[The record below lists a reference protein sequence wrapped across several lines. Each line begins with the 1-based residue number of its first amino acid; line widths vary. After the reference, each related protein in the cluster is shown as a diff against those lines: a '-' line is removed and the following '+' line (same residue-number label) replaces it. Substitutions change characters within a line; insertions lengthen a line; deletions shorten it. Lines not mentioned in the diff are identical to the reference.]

1 MANETKIK
9 KKMQFDI
16 RTESGT
22 IILIVIVLFILNLLF
37 FLFLTRPAYSRYTSL
52 TADNVPALQALEQKE
67 KETKIME
74 KRFSRITD
82 TEKNITEFYQEI
94 LATKDERMI
103 DIQLEVVDIAMQF
116 KIDPDTMKYGNEE
129 LLKEGVER
137 FTISVPLVGTY
148 ANLRN
153 FLHKI
158 ENSDNFLIVDRVIL
172 TTAKEGGV
180 ILQLNI
186 QLSTFFDAPYL
197 KELVKPRKRI

>member
-1 MANETKIK
+1 M
-9 KKMQFDI
+9 
-16 RTESGT
+16 R
-22 IILIVIVLFILNLLF
+22 
-37 FLFLTRPAYSRYTSL
+37 
-52 TADNVPALQALEQKE
+52 ALEKKE
-67 KETKIME
+67 KETEIIE
-74 KRFSRITD
+74 KRFSRISE
-82 TEKNITEFYQEI
+82 TENNIKEFYQEI
-94 LATKDERMI
+94 LSTKDERMI

-116 KIDPDTMKYGNEE
+116 SINPDTMKYGNEE
-129 LLKEGVER
+129 LLKEGVEK

-158 ENSDNFLIVDRVIL
+158 ENSENFLIVDRVFL

-197 KELVKPRKRI
+197 EQLTKPRKRI

>member
-1 MANETKIK
+1 MADKTKIK
-9 KKMQFDI
+9 KKIQFDI

-22 IILIVIVLFILNLLF
+22 IILILMVLFVLNLLF
-37 FLFLTRPAYSRYTSL
+37 FLFLTRPAYSRYWNLS
-52 TADNVPALQALEQKE
+52 ADNVPALQALEQKE
-67 KETKIME
+67 KETEIME
-74 KRFSRITD
+74 KRFSRINE
-82 TEKNITEFYQEI
+82 TENNINEFYQGI

-103 DIQLEVVDIAMQF
+103 DIQLEVVDIAAEF
-116 KIDPDTMKYGNEE
+116 SIDPDTMKYGNEE
-129 LLKEGVER
+129 LLKEEVEK

-153 FLHKI
+153 FLQKI
-158 ENSDNFLIVDRVIL
+158 ENSDNFLIVDRVFL

-197 KELVKPRKRI
+197 KELTKPRKRI